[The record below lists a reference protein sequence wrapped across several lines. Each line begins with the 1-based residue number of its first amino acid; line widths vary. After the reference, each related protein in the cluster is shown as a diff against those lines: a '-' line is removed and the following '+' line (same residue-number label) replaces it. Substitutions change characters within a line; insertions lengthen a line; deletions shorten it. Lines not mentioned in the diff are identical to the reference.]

1 MGNRVVVFCPAYT
14 HSGGPELLHQL
25 CYGLRNSGINA
36 IMYYY
41 EYSAERGNPVPHCYE
56 SYGNPY
62 ITKYE
67 DLESDSVVIPE
78 TKPAY
83 LKMIQKARKFFWWLS
98 VDNYY
103 VATARSFGRKLG
115 LTRKQAYFFKERIHL
130 INYTQ
135 YLLKDNVIHLVQSEY
150 ARQNAISLG
159 IQENHIYELSDYIN
173 PLFIDNAKKNMR
185 KYKREDF
192 ILYNPRK
199 GLRFTR
205 KIIKKMHGVKWIPL
219 QGFSREEMSDIM
231 LKSKVY
237 VDFGNHPGKDRIP
250 REAAISGCCI
260 ITGKDGS
267 AYYRKDVNIPEKYK
281 FDTVDDNIPEIV
293 TQIYNLINDY
303 DEKIEDF
310 SDYRHQIE
318 QEEKNFSEQIKAITY
333 LMR

>member
-25 CYGLRNSGINA
+25 CYGLRSNGINA

-41 EYSAERGNPVPHCYE
+41 EYSVKRGNPVPSCYE
-56 SYGNPY
+56 GYNNPY
-62 ITKYE
+62 ITHYE
-67 DLESDSVVIPE
+67 DSEFDSVVIPE

-83 LKMIQKARKFFWWLS
+83 LKTIQKARKFFWWLS

-103 VATARSFGRKLG
+103 VATARSFGRRLG
-115 LTRKQAYFFKERIHL
+115 LTRKQAYFFKEKIHL
-130 INYTQ
+130 IDYTR
-135 YLLKDNVIHLVQSEY
+135 YLLKDNVIHLAQSEY
-150 ARQNAISLG
+150 ARQNAINLG
-159 IQENHIYELSDYIN
+159 VQDNRIYMLSDYIN
-173 PLFIDNAKKNMR
+173 PMFIYNARQNIR

-192 ILYNPRK
+192 VLYNPRK
-199 GLRFTR
+199 GLNFTQ
-205 KIIKKMHGVKWIPL
+205 KIIKKVDGVKWIPL

-267 AYYRKDVNIPEKYK
+267 AFYQKDVNIPKKYK
-281 FDTVDDNIPEIV
+281 FDKIDSNIPKIV
-293 TQIYNLINDY
+293 GQIYNLINDY
-303 DEKIEDF
+303 DEKIKDF
-310 SDYRHQIE
+310 STYRYQIE
-318 QEEKNFSEQIKAITY
+318 QEQEVFLEQIKNVVD
-333 LMR
+333 LMK